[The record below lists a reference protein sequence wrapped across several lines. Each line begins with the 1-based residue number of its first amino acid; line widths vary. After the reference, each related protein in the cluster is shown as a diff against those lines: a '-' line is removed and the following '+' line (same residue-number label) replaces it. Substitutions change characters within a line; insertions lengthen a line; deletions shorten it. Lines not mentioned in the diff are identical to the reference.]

1 MKKAAMDEKSRE
13 KTISGFFP
21 RSAGKCQKSVRND
34 GKGQIMMNKVK
45 MNGKSRKQTVS

>member
-1 MKKAAMDEKSRE
+1 MKNQEG

-34 GKGQIMMNKVK
+34 EKGQITMNKVK
-45 MNGKSRKQTVS
+45 MNGKSGKPTVS